1 MIKNQFLFF
10 SFFLF
15 TLFSCT
21 SNHPEK
27 ESVVS
32 VAEQNK
38 ISVPF
43 KAGEVISSVA
53 VEQDPSQSY
62 SLYLPKN
69 YSDTSQFPVIIFF
82 DPHGSGSYP
91 LGKYSLLAERFGFIL
106 IGSNNSKNGMQ
117 FDQTNDIANKLIKE
131 AAAMYSIDSKRISL
145 AGFSGGSKVAL
156 VAAANHPELL
166 SVIYCGAAI
175 AFGDMKQLPAAL
187 GYAGEG
193 DMNYSEVI
201 SSGSSLSEK
210 MIEHFVIEW
219 KGKHEWPDSLSF
231 EDAFYWNSFIAMRNK
246 LIVPSNELINQF
258 LQRKM
263 TLLIRSQSILAQCN
277 LYSQVITFLDGLADV
292 KGYQQKM
299 AALMK
304 TDSFKKDFL
313 IKQDLLQAESNMK
326 ENYLQCFEMK
336 DESWW
341 KDEITRMRNV
351 KASDQEIMY
360 KRLLGYLSLA
370 SYSYS
375 NNAIKQNNFSAAQK
389 FLSIYKLS
397 DPENSE
403 QPFLSACLY
412 ARKGDSKKAIAFL
425 REAIQMGLK
434 DKAKIEKEESFDK
447 LKTDPEFNQ
456 LISQL

>member
-10 SFFLF
+10 NFFLF

-27 ESVVS
+27 EAVVFG
-32 VAEQNK
+32 VEQKK
-38 ISVPF
+38 ISVPL

-53 VEQDPSQSY
+53 VEPDPSQSY

-69 YSDTSQFPVIIFF
+69 YSDTGKFPVILFF

-91 LGKYSLLAERFGFIL
+91 LEKYKLLAERFGYIL

-117 FDQTNDIANKLIKE
+117 FDQTNDIANKLMNE
-131 AAAMYSIDSKRISL
+131 AATRYSTDKKRISF
-145 AGFSGGSKVAL
+145 AGFSGGAKAAL
-156 VAAANHPELL
+156 VAAANHPQLL

-175 AFGDMKQLPAAL
+175 AFDTMLQLPPAL
-187 GYAGEG
+187 GYAGER
-193 DMNYSEVI
+193 DMNYSEVMA
-201 SSGSSLSEK
+201 SGSSLAEK
-210 MIEHFVIEW
+210 KIEHFVIEW
-219 KGKHEWPDSLSF
+219 NGKHEWPDTLSF

-246 LIVPSNELINQF
+246 SIVPSNELIHQF

-263 TLLIRSQSILAQCN
+263 TLLIKSQSVLDQCN
-277 LYSQVITFLDGLADV
+277 LYSQVITFLDGLTDV
-292 KGYQQKM
+292 KGYRQKM
-299 AALMK
+299 AVLMK
-304 TDSFKKDFL
+304 TDSFKKEFL
-313 IKQDLLQAESNMK
+313 KKQDLLQTENDMK
-326 ENYLQCFEMK
+326 KNYLQCFEIK
-336 DESWW
+336 DEGWW

-351 KASDQEIMY
+351 KAGEQEVMY

-375 NNAIKQNNFSAAQK
+375 NNAIKQNNFSAAQQ
-389 FLSIYKLS
+389 FLSIYKLA

-403 QPFLSACLY
+403 QPFLAACLY

-434 DKAKIEKEESFDK
+434 DKAKIENEESFDT
-447 LKTDPEFNQ
+447 LKADPEFNE
-456 LISQL
+456 LINHF